1 MAAASTPAAAA
12 GPSTEASDLRHQV
25 FEGQLNK
32 FTNVV
37 RGWQYRWFVVRPET
51 GMLDYHLMEEPSVLT
66 PKESGSLKVSG
77 KCRGSQHLAG
87 CIVVPSD
94 EDSLTFN
101 AIFASGETYKL
112 RASNV
117 RERQVWV
124 DRLRA
129 VAQLHEKAIA
139 HTHPP
144 VAHSHSPPPPP
155 PGVKS
160 QLTARG
166 EPTESLQNLSLSVLE
181 AFGSVHDILHQADLK
196 HMGLRDAIEQLP
208 MHGPKPSCL
217 DDDMLTVK
225 ATSQAAL
232 ICMQEALSM
241 LQEIV
246 EGSGQAAAAHPSG
259 HHQRKPSHKFLMA
272 PLSPHRKSSRS
283 KSKRSSDQRKEAG
296 KEAVGAAS
304 SSATTTPRLS
314 MNSGADPHSAC
325 EDQASVASE
334 TSSSYHDSL
343 AS

>member
-1 MAAASTPAAAA
+1 MAGASTPATAAVA
-12 GPSTEASDLRHQV
+12 STEPSDLRHQV

-66 PKESGSLKVSG
+66 PKETAGLKVSG

-117 RERQVWV
+117 KERQVWV

-196 HMGLRDAIEQLP
+196 HASLRDTIEQLP
-208 MHGPKPSCL
+208 MTGPKPSCL

-232 ICMQEALSM
+232 ICMQDALSM

-246 EGSGQAAAAHPSG
+246 EGSNMQPVHSG
-259 HHQRKPSHKFLMA
+259 HQRKPSHKFLIS
-272 PLSPHRKSSRS
+272 PLSPVHRKSSRS
-283 KSKRSSDQRKEAG
+283 KNKSQRSDQQKEAA
-296 KEAVGAAS
+296 KEAAVTAAS
-304 SSATTTPRLS
+304 SAATTPRLS
-314 MNSGADPHSAC
+314 MNSFADTHSAC
-325 EDQASVASE
+325 DDQASMASE
-334 TSSSYHDSL
+334 TSSSFHDSL